1 MWFTRVSI
9 NNPVFATM
17 VMAAL
22 CVLGLF
28 SYSQL
33 RVERLPDITPPYVFV
48 SVAYPGASPDAT
60 ESELTRPIELALN
73 GIAGVKMIRSNSLE
87 GRSETAVEFHVDAD
101 MNRAVQDVRD
111 KIASVQPNFPRD
123 AKQPFVSRFDGDNA
137 QPTVYLSLLG
147 PDRSSRELSLLA
159 DQVVRK
165 RLERA
170 SGVARVDVGGMT
182 VRQVR
187 IDLDP
192 QRLRAYQL
200 TPGDVSV
207 ALQRVNA
214 DMPVGLLSG
223 SKEDAIVRVEGR
235 VRDAKA
241 FADIVVA
248 SRDGMVVRLADL
260 GTLVERERE
269 PDSISRVDGVPAIS
283 FQVFKQQDANIVD
296 TGNAIKAAAAEL
308 RQSLPPGVELR
319 LVYADSDWVAR
330 SLDGVKNTLIE
341 GALLTVAI
349 VFLFLH
355 SWRSTIITG
364 LTLPIAV
371 ISSFIAVYLF
381 GFTLNFMTM
390 MALSLC
396 IGLLIDDAIVVRE
409 NIVRHV
415 HMGKSHRV
423 AASEGTEE
431 IGLAVMAT
439 TFAICAVFVPV
450 AFMKGIIGKF
460 FFPFGVTV
468 AVAVL
473 VSLFVSFTLDPMLSS
488 VWRDPPSNR
497 LLNVPVL
504 GHLVR
509 WTDRF
514 LELLHR
520 VYERSIH
527 WIFSG
532 RRYRVF
538 VPPLPAWGRPFAAD
552 GHRDK
557 AAARSL
563 RFATITPRGLVML
576 AGIGS
581 FVGAMLLAPLV
592 GTEFIPESDNS
603 YIQMNVTLPVGTS
616 LERGSDKLLQVEEI
630 MKKFPEI
637 RMVSTTV
644 GDTGNGSRNS
654 ASLGIQLVKPH
665 ERKRTQRDVEAAL
678 RAALKP
684 IPGIEVTLGDQPIF
698 VSLLGP
704 DPSVLETEIL
714 RLRDKVAKVRG
725 IADLTTSVLPG
736 LPAYAVRLKPDAV
749 RELGL
754 TTTQLAASLRSFV
767 NGDVATWWTSPDGE
781 QVDVELRLPQA
792 SRENVAQL
800 DSLPVAYAKDGTP
813 IELSHVADIVP
824 VVNPLVIKRQD
835 LERRQAIYAGTQGR
849 PSGDVGAD
857 VQKIV
862 KETQLPPGYRFDV
875 AGQTKDQQEAF
886 QGALLA
892 LGAAVIFIYIVLAS
906 QFGSFVQ
913 PLAIMAS
920 LPLALIGVMLALL
933 VTRSTLN
940 LFSMIGLVMLMGL
953 VTKNAILL
961 VDFANH
967 GRRAGLS
974 VPEALLQ
981 AGLVRMRPI
990 IMTTAA
996 MVFGMLPLALALNE
1010 GGEIQAPMGRAIIG
1024 GVITSTL
1031 LTLVVVPVLYSYL
1044 VRDRKPKAST
1054 TAAPSEATAGG
1065 SAGAFMP
1072 AAKD

>member
-33 RVERLPDITPPYVFV
+33 RVERLPDITPPIVFV

-73 GIAGVKMIRSNSLE
+73 GIAGIKMIRSNSWE
-87 GRSETAVEFHVDAD
+87 GRSETVVEFLVDAD

-137 QPTVYLSLLG
+137 QATVVLSLLG

-170 SGVARVDVGGMT
+170 PGVARVDVGGLT

-200 TPGDVSV
+200 TPSDVSA
-207 ALQRVNA
+207 ALVRANA
-214 DMPVGLLSG
+214 DMPVGLLQG
-223 SKEDAIVRVEGR
+223 AKEDAIVRVEGR

-241 FADIVVA
+241 FADIIVA
-248 SRDGMVVRLADL
+248 SRDGMVVRMADL

-283 FQVFKQQDANIVD
+283 FQVFKQQDANIVN
-296 TGNAIKAAAAEL
+296 TGEAIKAAAAEL
-308 RQSLPPGVELR
+308 QTTMPPGVELR

-330 SLDGVKNTLIE
+330 SLDGVKHTLIE
-341 GALLTVAI
+341 GALLTIAI

-371 ISSFIAVYLF
+371 ISSFIAVYMF

-415 HMGKSHRV
+415 HMGKSHRA

-460 FFPFGVTV
+460 FFPFGITV

-497 LLNVPVL
+497 LLRVPVL
-504 GHLVR
+504 GHLMR
-509 WTDRF
+509 LTDRG
-514 LELLHR
+514 LDVLHAI
-520 VYERSIH
+520 YERVIR

-532 RRYRVF
+532 RRYRLLALPF
-538 VPPLPAWGRPFAAD
+538 PAWGRPFGVPAWGRPFGAD
-552 GHRDK
+552 GQRK
-557 AAARSL
+557 KNAPRAWRL
-563 RFATITPRGLVML
+563 ATITPRGLVML
-576 AGIGS
+576 AGIAS
-581 FVGAMLLAPLV
+581 FVGAILLAALV
-592 GTEFIPESDNS
+592 GTEFIPDSDNS
-603 YIQMNVTLPVGTS
+603 YIQMNITLPVGTS
-616 LERGSDKLLQVEEI
+616 LARGSDKLLQVEQVVKTFSEV
-630 MKKFPEI
+630 
-637 RMVSTTV
+637 RMISTTI

-654 ASLGIQLVKPH
+654 AVLSIQLVKPH
-665 ERKRTQRDVEAAL
+665 ERKRSQKTVEEAL

-684 IPGIEVTLGDQPIF
+684 IPGIDVTLGNQPIY
-698 VSLLGP
+698 VALLGP
-704 DPSVLETEIL
+704 DPAVLETEVL
-714 RLRDKVAKVRG
+714 RLRDKVAKIPG
-725 IADLTTSVLPG
+725 IADLTTSVQPG

-754 TTTQLAASLRSFV
+754 TTTQLASSLRSFV

-781 QVDVELRLPQA
+781 QVDVEIRLPQA

-813 IELSHVADIVP
+813 IELSRVADVVP

-862 KETQLPPGYRFDV
+862 NDTQLPPGYRFDV
-875 AGQTKDQQEAF
+875 GGQTKDQ
-886 QGALLA
+886 
-892 LGAAVIFIYIVLAS
+892 
-906 QFGSFVQ
+906 
-913 PLAIMAS
+913 
-920 LPLALIGVMLALL
+920 
-933 VTRSTLN
+933 
-940 LFSMIGLVMLMGL
+940 
-953 VTKNAILL
+953 
-961 VDFANH
+961 
-967 GRRAGLS
+967 AGS
-974 VPEALLQ
+974 VP
-981 AGLVRMRPI
+981 
-990 IMTTAA
+990 TACCSRS
-996 MVFGMLPLALALNE
+996 
-1010 GGEIQAPMGRAIIG
+1010 APRSSSS
-1024 GVITSTL
+1024 TSCWRR
-1031 LTLVVVPVLYSYL
+1031 SSA
-1044 VRDRKPKAST
+1044 ASC
-1054 TAAPSEATAGG
+1054 SRWR
-1065 SAGAFMP
+1065 SWRRCRSR
-1072 AAKD
+1072 

>member
-1 MWFTRVSI
+1 
-9 NNPVFATM
+9 
-17 VMAAL
+17 
-22 CVLGLF
+22 
-28 SYSQL
+28 
-33 RVERLPDITPPYVFV
+33 
-48 SVAYPGASPDAT
+48 
-60 ESELTRPIELALN
+60 
-73 GIAGVKMIRSNSLE
+73 
-87 GRSETAVEFHVDAD
+87 
-101 MNRAVQDVRD
+101 
-111 KIASVQPNFPRD
+111 
-123 AKQPFVSRFDGDNA
+123 
-137 QPTVYLSLLG
+137 
-147 PDRSSRELSLLA
+147 
-159 DQVVRK
+159 
-165 RLERA
+165 
-170 SGVARVDVGGMT
+170 
-182 VRQVR
+182 
-187 IDLDP
+187 
-192 QRLRAYQL
+192 
-200 TPGDVSV
+200 
-207 ALQRVNA
+207 
-214 DMPVGLLSG
+214 
-223 SKEDAIVRVEGR
+223 
-235 VRDAKA
+235 
-241 FADIVVA
+241 
-248 SRDGMVVRLADL
+248 
-260 GTLVERERE
+260 
-269 PDSISRVDGVPAIS
+269 
-283 FQVFKQQDANIVD
+283 
-296 TGNAIKAAAAEL
+296 
-308 RQSLPPGVELR
+308 
-319 LVYADSDWVAR
+319 
-330 SLDGVKNTLIE
+330 
-341 GALLTVAI
+341 
-349 VFLFLH
+349 
-355 SWRSTIITG
+355 
-364 LTLPIAV
+364 
-371 ISSFIAVYLF
+371 
-381 GFTLNFMTM
+381 FTLNFMTM

-415 HMGKSHRV
+415 HMGKSHR
-423 AASEGTEE
+423 AAALEGTDE

-497 LLNVPVL
+497 LLKVPGL
-504 GHLVR
+504 GHLMR
-509 WTDRF
+509 WTDRG
-514 LELLHR
+514 LDLLHR
-520 VYERSIH
+520 VYERAIH

-532 RRYRVF
+532 SRYRVL
-538 VPPLPAWGRPFAAD
+538 VPPLPAWGRSFAAD
-552 GHRDK
+552 GQREK
-557 AAARSL
+557 TVPRRW

-576 AGIGS
+576 AGIAS
-581 FVGAMLLAPLV
+581 FVGAVLLSTLV
-592 GTEFIPESDNS
+592 GTEFIPDSDNS
-603 YIQMNVTLPVGTS
+603 YIQMNITLPVGTS
-616 LERGSDKLLQVEEI
+616 LQRGSDKLLQVEQI
-630 MKKFPEI
+630 LKSFPEV
-637 RMVSTTV
+637 RMSSTTI

-654 ASLGIQLVKPH
+654 ATLGIQLVKPR
-665 ERKRTQRDVEAAL
+665 ERTRSQKQVEEAL
-678 RAALKP
+678 RTALKP
-684 IPGIEVTLGDQPIF
+684 IPGIDVTLGNQPIY
-698 VSLLGP
+698 VALLGP
-704 DPSVLETEIL
+704 DPAVLETEVL
-714 RLRDKVAKVRG
+714 RLRDKVAKVPG

-754 TTTQLAASLRSFV
+754 TATQLASSLRSFV
-767 NGDVATWWTSPDGE
+767 NGDVATYWTSPDGE
-781 QVDVELRLPQA
+781 QVDVEIRLPQT
-792 SRENVAQL
+792 SRENIAQL

-813 IELSHVADIVP
+813 IELSRVADIVP

-835 LERRQAIYAGTQGR
+835 LQRRQAIYAGTQGR

-875 AGQTKDQQEAF
+875 GGQTKDQQEAF
-886 QGALLA
+886 QGVLLA

-906 QFGSFVQ
+906 QFGSFLQ

-990 IMTTAA
+990 IMTTTA
-996 MVFGMLPLALALNE
+996 MIFGMLPLALALNE

-1044 VRDRKPKAST
+1044 VRDLKP
-1054 TAAPSEATAGG
+1054 AARAFPEATGPTAGG
-1065 SAGAFMP
+1065 SVGDLMP